1 VSSNTTKNGDTSGS
15 FVDLIVGPQCT
26 LSTTARGSWY
36 FFVGGGGTV
45 RAAISDAVFN
55 AKLIVFSG
63 PCNNVGCVGN
73 NDGAGTTAVVT
84 FPTVVGVKYY
94 LLVTGSGFFDVGTFV
109 LTVSGDVQGPTI
121 SPTVKPFTLP
131 PVPVPVPVPVSPST
145 PVVTPP
151 SPVVTP
157 PSPVVVTPP
166 SPVVTPPSPVV
177 TPPSPVV
184 TPPSPVVVPSEPR
197 PGFFRRLFRALF
209 GWILN

>member
-1 VSSNTTKNGDTSGS
+1 MSSNTTKNGDTSGS

-131 PVPVPVPVPVSPST
+131 PNTVPVPVSPST

-151 SPVVTP
+151 T
-157 PSPVVVTPP
+157 
-166 SPVVTPPSPVV
+166 
-177 TPPSPVV
+177 PVV

-197 PGFFRRLFRALF
+197 PGFFRRLFQALF